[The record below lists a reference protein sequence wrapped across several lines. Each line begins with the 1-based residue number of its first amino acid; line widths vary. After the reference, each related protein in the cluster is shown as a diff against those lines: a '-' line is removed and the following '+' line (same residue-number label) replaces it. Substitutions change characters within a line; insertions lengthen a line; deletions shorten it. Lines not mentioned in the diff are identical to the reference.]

1 MRAGVNNRRRNGF
14 TLVELMVV
22 LVIIGLA
29 ATAVMLAM
37 PEPGGS
43 LEAEEERFAAR
54 AKAARDAAIV
64 EARPVALRVDADGYV
79 VSRRRDGEW
88 RPEARQ
94 LWAEGTEAESAGPR
108 PGATRFDSTGLA
120 EPLRLTLRRRGRE
133 VAVDIAQDGGVHVRR

>member
-1 MRAGVNNRRRNGF
+1 MRAGLEDRRRNGF

-29 ATAVMLAM
+29 ATAVMLAL

-43 LEAEEERFAAR
+43 LEAEAERFAAR

-64 EARPVALRVDADGYV
+64 EARPVALRVDSGGYV
-79 VSRRRDGEW
+79 GARRREGEW

-94 LWAEGTEAESAGPR
+94 DWAEGTEAESTGPR

-120 EPLRLTLRRRGRE
+120 EPLRLSLRRRGRE
-133 VAVDIAQDGGVHVRR
+133 IAVDIAQDGSVHVRR